1 MAAIAS
7 QGLQAGVQL
16 LGHLIAIFGR
26 GSLSVQ
32 QQVGIAHS
40 QDSVLKAPSK
50 EVDWMRLALEE
61 ANKSSTLVLVLILV
75 QIVVSDGE

>member
-50 EVDWMRLALEE
+50 EVD
-61 ANKSSTLVLVLILV
+61 
-75 QIVVSDGE
+75 

>member
-1 MAAIAS
+1 MGALAS

-40 QDSVLKAPSK
+40 QNSVLKAPSK
-50 EVDWMRLALEE
+50 EVNWMRLALEE
-61 ANKSSTLVLVLILV
+61 AKKSSTLVLVLILV
-75 QIVVSDGE
+75 QVVVTHGE